1 MGRRARWQPVTQ
13 LVTQAATQPAT
24 QRVPPHVIFSHGKD
38 SEPWGRKI
46 LALADTA
53 RAAGCSVESVDYRG
67 IDDVGQ
73 RLEKLLATGR
83 SGAPNPVLVGSSLG
97 AWLSLAAAERLS
109 ARALFLMAPAVGL
122 EPLLPSLP
130 ALPPI
135 DACPTVIV
143 HGWRDDIVPCDHALR
158 FAAER
163 RATLHVVDDDHRL
176 HASTPRLQRWLA
188 ELLESLS

>member
-1 MGRRARWQPVTQ
+1 MTQ
-13 LVTQAATQPAT
+13 
-24 QRVPPHVIFSHGKD
+24 HVIFSHGKD

-67 IDDVGQ
+67 IDAVER
-73 RLEKLLATGR
+73 RLEKLLSCGR
-83 SGAPNPVLVGSSLG
+83 ASAPAPVLVGSSLG
-97 AWLSLAAAERLS
+97 AWLSLAAAERLA

-122 EPLLPSLP
+122 EPLLPPLPTLP
-130 ALPPI
+130 AI

-143 HGWRDDIVPCDHALR
+143 HGWRDEIVPCEHALR

-176 HASTPRLQRWLA
+176 HASTPQLQRWLA
-188 ELLESLS
+188 ELLVSSS